1 MSGAA
6 GALTVALTGLEV
18 YGRHGVHAA
27 ETALGQ
33 RFVVDL
39 VVHLDS
45 TAAATSDRLA
55 DTVDYAALAD
65 RVAAIVAGEPVA
77 LIERLAGLIADA
89 ALATP
94 PAIAVE
100 VTVRKPHVALPHTVR
115 ETSVT
120 LRRP

>member
-1 MSGAA
+1 VTEAA

-18 YGRHGVHAA
+18 YGRHGVLAA

-33 RFVVDL
+33 RFVVDI
-39 VVHLDS
+39 VVHLAS
-45 TAAATSDRLA
+45 AEAATTDRLD

-77 LIERLAGLIADA
+77 LIERLAGRIADA
-89 ALATP
+89 VLATP
-94 PAIAVE
+94 PAVAVE
-100 VTVRKPHVALPHTVR
+100 VTVHKPHVALPHTVS
-115 ETSVT
+115 ETAVT